1 VRVLVTGAAGF
12 VGSHLRAFLQGE
24 AVEVFGMDLPG
35 TSLASEA
42 GTTGIAADM
51 NDPEA
56 ARRVIDEAAPD
67 RIVHLAGQPSV
78 HRSWAEPGETLRTN
92 VLGIVNLL
100 DAARQRGLQPTVLVV
115 GSAEEYGL
123 VEPAQVP
130 LVEATPLRPNS
141 PYAVSKV
148 AQAAL
153 ARLYGPAGGMKVVL
167 ARTFNHTGPGR
178 GAVFA
183 ESSFARQIAEIEAG
197 LKPPVLMVG
206 NLEAVRDY
214 TDVRDVVRAYWALL
228 GSGVAGT
235 TYNVCSGRGWSI
247 REMLD
252 MLLAHSSEKVEVR
265 VDPER
270 LRPSDI
276 PVLVGD
282 PSELRAATGWEPRI
296 PLEDTL
302 ADLLKDW
309 RRRTGGTAPSPA

>member
-1 VRVLVTGAAGF
+1 VRILVTGAAGF
-12 VGSHLRAFLQGE
+12 VGSHLRAFLRDDP
-24 AVEVFGMDLPG
+24 VEVFGMDLPG
-35 TSLASEA
+35 APLSPEA
-42 GTTGIAADM
+42 GGTGIAADM

-56 ARRVIDEAAPD
+56 TRGVIDETTPD

-78 HRSWAEPGETLRTN
+78 HRSWAAPGETLHAN

-100 DAARQRGLQPTVLVV
+100 DAARERGLRPDVLVV

-123 VEPAQVP
+123 VDPAQVP
-130 LVEATPLRPNS
+130 LAETTPLRPNS

-153 ARLYGPAGGMKVVL
+153 ARLYGPAGGMKVVIV
-167 ARTFNHTGPGR
+167 RTFPHTGPGR
-178 GAVFA
+178 GAAFA

-197 LKPPVLMVG
+197 LKPPVLHVG
-206 NLEAVRDY
+206 NLDAVRDY
-214 TDVRDVVRAYWALL
+214 SDVRDVVRAYWTLL
-228 GSGVAGT
+228 DVGVGGEA
-235 TYNVCSGRGWSI
+235 YNVCSGRGWSI

-252 MLLAHSSEKVEVR
+252 MLLARSRVKVEVR

-282 PSELRAATGWEPRI
+282 PSKLRAATGWAPRI
-296 PLEDTL
+296 PLERSL
-302 ADLLKDW
+302 GDLLDDW
-309 RRRTGGTAPSPA
+309 RARVGARSSSAT

>member
-12 VGSHLRAFLQGE
+12 VGTHLRAFLRDE
-24 AVEVFGMDLPG
+24 PVEVFGMDLPG
-35 TSLASEA
+35 ASLSVEA
-42 GTTGIAADM
+42 GGTGIAADM
-51 NDPEA
+51 NDPKA
-56 ARRVIDEAAPD
+56 ARRVIEEAIPD

-78 HRSWAEPGETLRTN
+78 HRSWAEPGETLHAN

-100 DAARQRGLQPTVLVV
+100 DAARQRGLRPDVLVV

-123 VEPAQVP
+123 VDPAQVP
-130 LVEATPLRPNS
+130 LAETTPLRPNS

-153 ARLYGPAGGMKVVL
+153 ARLYGPAGGMKVVIV
-167 ARTFNHTGPGR
+167 RTFPHTGPGR

-183 ESSFARQIAEIEAG
+183 ESSFARQIAQIEAG
-197 LKPPVLMVG
+197 LKPPVLHVG
-206 NLEAVRDY
+206 NLDAVRDY
-214 TDVRDVVRAYWALL
+214 SDVRDVVRAYWALL
-228 GSGVAGT
+228 ERGVGGDA
-235 TYNVCSGRGWSI
+235 YNVCSGRGWSI

-252 MLLAHSSEKVEVR
+252 MLLARSREKVEVR

-282 PSELRAATGWEPRI
+282 PSRLHAATGWEPRI
-296 PLEDTL
+296 ALERSL
-302 ADLLKDW
+302 ADLLDEW
-309 RRRTGGTAPSPA
+309 RSRVGGPASSGS

>member
-12 VGSHLRAFLQGE
+12 VGTHLRTFLQGE
-24 AVEVFGMDLPG
+24 AGEVFGMDLPG
-35 TSLASEA
+35 AHLASGPGFTA
-42 GTTGIAADM
+42 IAADM
-51 NDPEA
+51 NDPADAE
-56 ARRVIDEAAPD
+56 RVMDQAAPD

-78 HRSWAEPGETLRTN
+78 HRSWTEPGKTLRTN

-100 DAARQRGLQPTVLVV
+100 DAARRLGLRPGVLVV

-123 VEPAQVP
+123 IDPSEVP
-130 LVEATPLRPNS
+130 LAETTPLRPNS

-148 AQAAL
+148 AQAGV
-153 ARLYGPAGGMKVVL
+153 ARLYGPAGGMRVVL
-167 ARTFNHTGPGR
+167 ARTFPHTGPGR

-228 GSGVAGT
+228 ESGAAGT
-235 TYNVCSGRGWSI
+235 VYNVCSGRGRTI
-247 REMLD
+247 REMLEV
-252 MLLAHSSEKVEVR
+252 LLARSRREVEVR

-282 PSELRAATGWEPRI
+282 PSRLREATGWEPRI
-296 PLEDTL
+296 PLERTL
-302 ADLLKDW
+302 SDLLDDW
-309 RRRTGGTAPSPA
+309 RRRIDASPRPPE

>member
-1 VRVLVTGAAGF
+1 VKVLVTGAAGF
-12 VGSHLRAFLQGE
+12 VGSHLQAFLQGE
-24 AVEVFGMDLPG
+24 GVEIFGMDLPG
-35 TSLASEA
+35 TSLPSGE
-42 GTTGIAADM
+42 GITGIAADM

-56 ARRVIDEAAPD
+56 AGRVIDAAAPD

-100 DAARQRGLQPTVLVV
+100 DAARQRGIQPAVLVV

-123 VEPAQVP
+123 VEPSQVP
-130 LVEATPLRPNS
+130 LVETTPLRPSS

-153 ARLYGPAGGMKVVL
+153 ARLYGPAGGMRVVL

-178 GAVFA
+178 GALFA

-197 LKPPVLMVG
+197 LKPPVLMAG
-206 NLEAVRDY
+206 NLEAVRDF

-228 GSGVAGT
+228 GSGAAGAV
-235 TYNVCSGRGWSI
+235 YNVCSGRGRSI

-252 MLLAHSSEKVEVR
+252 MLLAHSREKIEVQ
-265 VDPER
+265 VDPDR

-296 PLEDTL
+296 RLEDTL
-302 ADLLKDW
+302 ADLLDDW
-309 RRRTGGTAPSPA
+309 RRRTGSRAPSPA

>member
-1 VRVLVTGAAGF
+1 MRVLVTGAAGF
-12 VGSHLRAFLQGE
+12 VGSHLLSFLRGE

-35 TSLASEA
+35 TRVASGE
-42 GTTGIAADM
+42 GVTGIAADM

-56 ARRVIDEAAPD
+56 AGRVIEEAAPD
-67 RIVHLAGQPSV
+67 RIIHLAGQPSV

-92 VLGIVNLL
+92 ILGIVNLL
-100 DAARQRGLQPTVLVV
+100 DAARERGLQPAVLVV

-123 VEPAQVP
+123 VEPSQIP
-130 LVEATPLRPNS
+130 LVETTPLRPSS

-153 ARLYGPAGGMKVVL
+153 ARLYGPAGGMRVVL

-178 GAVFA
+178 GALFA

-197 LKPPVLMVG
+197 LKPPALMVG
-206 NLEAVRDY
+206 NLEAVRDF

-228 GSGVAGT
+228 GSGAAGAV
-235 TYNVCSGRGWSI
+235 YNVCSGRGWSI

-252 MLLAHSSEKVEVR
+252 MLLEHARANIEVR

-282 PSELRAATGWEPRI
+282 PSELRAVTGWEPRV
-296 PLEDTL
+296 PLRVTL
-302 ADLLKDW
+302 ADLLDDW
-309 RRRTGGTAPSPA
+309 RRRIGSGAASPA

>member
-12 VGSHLRAFLQGE
+12 VGSHVLNFLQGE

-35 TSLASEA
+35 ASLASGE
-42 GTTGIAADM
+42 GVTGIAADM

-56 ARRVIDEAAPD
+56 AGRVIEEAAPD
-67 RIVHLAGQPSV
+67 RIIHLAGQPSV

-92 VLGIVNLL
+92 ILGIVNLL
-100 DAARQRGLQPTVLVV
+100 DAARERGLQPAVLVV

-123 VEPAQVP
+123 VEPSQIP
-130 LVEATPLRPNS
+130 LVETTPLRPSS

-148 AQAAL
+148 AQGAL
-153 ARLYGPAGGMKVVL
+153 ARLYGPAGGMRVVL

-178 GAVFA
+178 GALFA

-197 LKPPVLMVG
+197 LKPGALMVG
-206 NLEAVRDY
+206 NLEAVRDF

-228 GSGVAGT
+228 GSGAAGAV
-235 TYNVCSGRGWSI
+235 YNVCSGRGWSI

-252 MLLAHSSEKVEVR
+252 MLLEHARARIEVR

-282 PSELRAATGWEPRI
+282 PSQLRAATGWEPRI
-296 PLEDTL
+296 PLRVTL
-302 ADLLKDW
+302 ADLLDDW
-309 RRRTGGTAPSPA
+309 RRRTGSVAPSPA